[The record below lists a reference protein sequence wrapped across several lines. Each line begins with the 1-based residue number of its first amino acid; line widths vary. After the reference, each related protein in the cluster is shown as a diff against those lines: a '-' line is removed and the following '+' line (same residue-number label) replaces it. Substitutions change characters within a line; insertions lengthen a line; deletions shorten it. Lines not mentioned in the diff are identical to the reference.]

1 MKAIAAT
8 SRVVLLGALLSV
20 AVAGCGRK
28 EADQASGG
36 TTSGASGSSTA
47 GASRG
52 SAGTSGNTATPSS
65 GSSGSSVGAAI
76 DDSIITTKIKSA
88 LLADEQVKG
97 TDISVETKKGEVM
110 LSGFVRDKAQIDK
123 AVKIASSV
131 EGVKKVDNKMT
142 VKQ

>member
-28 EADQASGG
+28 EADRASGG
-36 TTSGASGSSTA
+36 TTSSASGSSTA
-47 GASRG
+47 GASRE
-52 SAGTSGNTATPSS
+52 SSGTSGNTAAPSS

-97 TDISVETKKGEVM
+97 TDISVETKMGEVM
-110 LSGFVRDKAQIDK
+110 LSGFVHDKAQIDK